1 MRRNENAKTIC
12 ILIGFFAVPM
22 IFGLMA
28 QEMPQTT
35 KQNVKGAASAKTE
48 HLRNGASSLRA
59 IGWS

>member
-48 HLRNGASSLRA
+48 HLRGTVRLR
-59 IGWS
+59 